1 MQYTN
6 DSTTCRSCKVKE
18 LKKCFSEVEHELQAI
33 EQLSQ
38 STNLV
43 FNPKNTKSMLFS
55 TRIIP
60 PPTL

>member
-1 MQYTN
+1 M
-6 DSTTCRSCKVKE
+6 VKE

-43 FNPKNTKSMLFS
+43 FNSKNTKSMLFS

-60 PPTL
+60 PPAL

>member
-1 MQYTN
+1 MQYTD
-6 DSTTCRSCKVKE
+6 DSTIFRTCLVKE
-18 LKKCFSEVEHELQAI
+18 LKKCFSEVEHELYAI

-43 FNPKNTKSMLFS
+43 FNSKNTKSVLFS
-55 TRIIP
+55 TRIIS